1 MAAATAK
8 LKGLTAR
15 VRATLQLQ
23 SPVLTSQLD
32 AFCEG
37 VEAKLV
43 PTPAE
48 QLYTCVCE
56 LITACLGTTP
66 APPDAPPPA
75 ALAAL
80 GAIDTAFGLSNAPMT
95 DDAAAA
101 AVSAAWGPTFAR
113 DFSPPPR
120 TLTELLAKLEGWR
133 VAIEASLA
141 AAPTERLE
149 ETWGRALSP
158 HQPLV
163 EVPGQYNTDVEPAL
177 DQHAL
182 VERLQATVAV
192 RRDAAT
198 GATTRIVTLIGD
210 DCVRYPFAVDVAT
223 PLQPSRALRLERVSQ
238 LVRLLNRRLL
248 ESREARRRALRL
260 STPGGCRL
268 SPSTSL
274 VAADASALSLGALLA
289 RSRADAGVSPYAAA
303 LAHQRTVARDEPT
316 EQRLRQA
323 FEAASAQ
330 VPADSLSKALHAG
343 VPSAEHLWQLRR
355 AFAGQ
360 LGLHSLAC
368 YSLGLRATQPQAITV
383 ARASGA
389 VVLDGTFDA
398 TPPPAGVAVPFRL
411 TRNLQHFLAP
421 HAVDGAFAAAACAA
435 AGALSAAP
443 AAPSSCGSTFS
454 AASTRRGRRRA
465 PRRRRAF
472 ASSRPSSLCGR
483 RRWRPPRTSTRR
495 CAS

>member
-1 MAAATAK
+1 M
-8 LKGLTAR
+8 
-15 VRATLQLQ
+15 
-23 SPVLTSQLD
+23 
-32 AFCEG
+32 
-37 VEAKLV
+37 
-43 PTPAE
+43 
-48 QLYTCVCE
+48 
-56 LITACLGTTP
+56 
-66 APPDAPPPA
+66 
-75 ALAAL
+75 
-80 GAIDTAFGLSNAPMT
+80 
-95 DDAAAA
+95 
-101 AVSAAWGPTFAR
+101 
-113 DFSPPPR
+113 
-120 TLTELLAKLEGWR
+120 
-133 VAIEASLA
+133 
-141 AAPTERLE
+141 
-149 ETWGRALSP
+149 
-158 HQPLV
+158 

-198 GATTRIVTLIGD
+198 GATTRVVTLIGD

-274 VAADASALSLGALLA
+274 VAADASAPFLGALLA

-355 AFAGQ
+355 VCGPARPPLVGVLFA
-360 LGLHSLAC
+360 
-368 YSLGLRATQPQAITV
+368 R
-383 ARASGA
+383 
-389 VVLDGTFDA
+389 
-398 TPPPAGVAVPFRL
+398 PPR
-411 TRNLQHFLAP
+411 H
-421 HAVDGAFAAAACAA
+421 AA
-435 AGALSAAP
+435 AGDH
-443 AAPSSCGSTFS
+443 
-454 AASTRRGRRRA
+454 RRARVGRRRA
-465 PRRRRAF
+465 GWH
-472 ASSRPSSLCGR
+472 L
-483 RRWRPPRTSTRR
+483 
-495 CAS
+495 